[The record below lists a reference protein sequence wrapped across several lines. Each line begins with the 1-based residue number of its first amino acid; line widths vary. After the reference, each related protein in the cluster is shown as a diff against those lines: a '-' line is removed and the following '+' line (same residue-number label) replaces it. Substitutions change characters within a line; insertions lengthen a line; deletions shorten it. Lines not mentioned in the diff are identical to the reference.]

1 MSHVDD
7 GALHAYLDGE
17 LSAVERS
24 RVEGHLADCLACRE
38 RLEEERA
45 LIARAGELLALA
57 APPARDLPP
66 FEDIRRPARLWWQV
80 RMPLAWAATVVLAL
94 ATGWFLGGERV
105 REAPVNVNV
114 AAKPYPR
121 PAAVPSRGLVR
132 EADRLADAAPAV
144 RRAAGPAKAA
154 ATPTPAAVAADAG
167 LDVTA
172 AWPPIPSADA
182 PAILGAEPAT
192 IPGLPVR
199 QVRRSLLGDGGIL
212 VEQQLDTA
220 TVIQLFEWRAVDGT
234 QRMPAEG
241 RARREARSERLAR
254 YVGSLRVEIAG
265 PLPVDSLSRLLEMV
279 R

>member
-1 MSHVDD
+1 M
-7 GALHAYLDGE
+7 
-17 LSAVERS
+17 
-24 RVEGHLADCLACRE
+24 
-38 RLEEERA
+38 
-45 LIARAGELLALA
+45 
-57 APPARDLPP
+57 
-66 FEDIRRPARLWWQV
+66 
-80 RMPLAWAATVVLAL
+80 
-94 ATGWFLGGERV
+94 
-105 REAPVNVNV
+105 NVNV

-121 PAAVPSRGLVR
+121 PAAAPSRGPVR

-154 ATPTPAAVAADAG
+154 ATPAPAAAVAVDAG

-199 QVRRSLLGDGGIL
+199 QVRGSLLGDGGIL
-212 VEQQLDTA
+212 IEQELPTA

-241 RARREARSERLAR
+241 RAGRLAA
-254 YVGSLRVEIAG
+254 SASPATWG
-265 PLPVDSLSRLLEMV
+265 PCASKSPGRCPWT